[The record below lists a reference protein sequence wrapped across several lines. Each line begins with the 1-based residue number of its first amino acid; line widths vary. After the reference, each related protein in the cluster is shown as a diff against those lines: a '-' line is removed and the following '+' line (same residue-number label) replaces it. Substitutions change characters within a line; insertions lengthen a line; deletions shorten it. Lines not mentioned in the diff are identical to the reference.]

1 MRKMLLLAIVAP
13 FLAAAA
19 PNQLLLGIDGKTF
32 FEATAV
38 RNGPGGADAVA
49 VLDISDPAHPRVTA
63 QLPLANTVFGPPTNL
78 QITPD
83 GKLGLVANSV
93 VTVEKDGTWTAAPD
107 DTLHVLDMAAQP
119 PKLIETI
126 KVGRQPS
133 GLSIGSDGHTVLVA
147 NRAGKSVSLLRIDGT
162 SVKPVAEVA
171 LPDQA
176 AAVVIAPDN
185 KRAFVAMNLA
195 GTVGVLTLDGDKLT
209 YDRKN
214 DIPTGPGVYNLDI
227 TPDGRTVIAA
237 NTSTDGNGSLTTLAL
252 IDATGANPHVV
263 GFTTVGQGPEGLA
276 ISPDGRWVAVP
287 LLNGSSALHAAP
299 GYHPNGV
306 LQVFA
311 LSGQGLTLVGEAHL
325 GAIPEAVAWS
335 PDSRWFYVGNY
346 NDKNLQVLQMQNG
359 HPVDV
364 QTVPL
369 PGQPASLR
377 GAPASL
383 AAQ

>member
-1 MRKMLLLAIVAP
+1 MNKVLLLTAAVP
-13 FLAAAA
+13 FLVAAG
-19 PNQLLLGIDGKTF
+19 PSQLLIGIDGKTF

-38 RNGPGGADAVA
+38 RNGPGGMDSV
-49 VLDISDPAHPRVTA
+49 VVVDTSDPAHPHVTV
-63 QLPLANTVFGPPTNL
+63 QLPLSNTVFGPPTNL

-93 VTVEKDGTWTAAPD
+93 VTAEKEGTWGVVPD
-107 DTLHVLDMAAQP
+107 NTLHVLDMTAQP
-119 PKLIETI
+119 PKLVETI
-126 KVGRQPS
+126 TVGRQPS
-133 GLSIGSDGHTVLVA
+133 GLSIGHDGHTALVA

-162 SVKPVAEVA
+162 SVKPVADVA

-176 AAVVIAPDN
+176 AAVVMAPDG

-195 GTVGVLTLDGDKLT
+195 GTVGVLAIDGDKLT
-209 YDRKN
+209 YDKNN

-227 TPDGRTVIAA
+227 TPDGRTVVAA
-237 NTSTDGNGSLTTLAL
+237 NTATDGNDSLTTLAV
-252 IDATGANPHVV
+252 IDAVGANPHVV

-276 ISPDGRWVAVP
+276 ISPDGKWVAVP

-311 LSGQGLTLVGEAHL
+311 LDGQVLTLAGEAAL
-325 GAIPEAVAWS
+325 GAIPEGVAWS
-335 PDSRWFYVGNY
+335 GDSQWLYVGNY
-346 NDKNLQVLQMQNG
+346 NDKTLQVFHMDGGTPMQA
-359 HPVDV
+359 

-369 PGQPASLR
+369 PGQPASVR
-377 GAPASL
+377 GAAR
-383 AAQ
+383 

>member
-1 MRKMLLLAIVAP
+1 MRRMLLLAV
-13 FLAAAA
+13 AA
-19 PNQLLLGIDGKTF
+19 PLLAGAGPSQMLLGIDGKTF

-38 RNGPGGADAVA
+38 RNGPGGHDMVA
-49 VLDISDPAHPRVTA
+49 VLDISDPAHPKLTA

-83 GKLGLVANSV
+83 GKLGLVANSI
-93 VTVEKDGTWTAAPD
+93 VTAEKDGVWAAAPD
-107 DTLHVLDMAAQP
+107 DTLHVLDMTAQP
-119 PKLIETI
+119 PKLLQTI

-133 GLSIGSDGHTVLVA
+133 GLSIAADGRTALVA

-162 SVKPVAEVA
+162 NVTPVAAVA

-176 AAVVIAPDN
+176 AAVVLAPDG

-195 GTVGVLTLDGDKLT
+195 GTVGVIAIDGDQLS
-209 YDRKN
+209 YDKGN

-227 TPDGRTVIAA
+227 TPDGRTVVAA

-252 IDATGANPHVV
+252 IDATGANPHVA
-263 GFTTVGQGPEGLA
+263 GFTTVAQGPEGLA
-276 ISPDGRWVAVP
+276 ISPDGQWVAVP

-299 GYHPNGV
+299 GYHPHGV

-311 LSGQGLTLVGEAHL
+311 LNGQALTLAGEAPL

-335 PDSRWFYVGNY
+335 PDSQWLYVGNY
-346 NDKNLQVLQMQNG
+346 NDKTLQIFHMEAGKPAGAGV
-359 HPVDV
+359 
-364 QTVPL
+364 VPL

-377 GAPASL
+377 GPAR
-383 AAQ
+383 

>member
-1 MRKMLLLAIVAP
+1 M
-13 FLAAAA
+13 
-19 PNQLLLGIDGKTF
+19 
-32 FEATAV
+32 
-38 RNGPGGADAVA
+38 A
-49 VLDISDPAHPRVTA
+49 VLDISDPAHPKITA
-63 QLPLANTVFGPPTNL
+63 QLSLPNTVFGPPTNL

-83 GKLGLVANSV
+83 GKLGLIANSV
-93 VTVEKDGTWTAAPD
+93 ATAEKDGTWAAAPD
-107 DTLHVLDMAAQP
+107 NTLHVLDMTAQP

-133 GLSIGSDGHTVLVA
+133 GLAISHDGRFAIVA
-147 NRAGKSVSLLRIDGT
+147 HRAGKSVSLLQIEGT

-176 AAVVIAPDN
+176 AAVAITPDG

-195 GTVGVLTLDGDKLT
+195 GTVGVLAIEGDKIA
-209 YDRKN
+209 YDKKN
-214 DIPTGPGVYNLDI
+214 DIPTGPGIYNLDI
-227 TPDGRTVIAA
+227 TPDGRTVVAA
-237 NTSTDGNGSLTTLAL
+237 NTATDGNGSLTTLAV

-276 ISPDGRWVAVP
+276 ISPDGKWVAVP

-311 LSGQGLTLVGEAHL
+311 LNGQVLTLAGEAKL
-325 GAIPEAVAWS
+325 GAIPEGVAWS
-335 PDSRWFYVGNY
+335 PDSQWLYVGNY
-346 NDKNLQVLQMQNG
+346 NDRNLQVFHMDGGKPLSG
-359 HPVDV
+359 A
-364 QTVPL
+364 TVPL

-377 GAPASL
+377 GA
-383 AAQ
+383 AQ

>member
-1 MRKMLLLAIVAP
+1 MRKMLLLAIAAP
-13 FLAAAA
+13 LLAAAG
-19 PNQLLLGIDGKTF
+19 PSQLLLGIDGKTF

-38 RNGPGGADAVA
+38 RNGPGGKDSVA
-49 VLDISDPAHPRVTA
+49 VLDLSDPASPKITA

-83 GKLGLVANSV
+83 GRLGLVANSI
-93 VTVEKDGTWTAAPD
+93 VTAEKDGTWAAAPD
-107 DTLHVLDMAAQP
+107 DTLHVLDMTAQP
-119 PKLIETI
+119 PKLVETI
-126 KVGRQPS
+126 RVGRQPS
-133 GLSIGSDGHTVLVA
+133 GLAIAPDGRTALVA
-147 NRAGKSVSLLRIDGT
+147 NRAGKSVSVLRIDGT
-162 SVKPVAEVA
+162 SVKQVAEVA

-176 AAVVIAPDN
+176 AAVAIAPDG

-195 GTVGVLTLDGDKLT
+195 GTVGVLALDGDKVT
-209 YDRKN
+209 YDKNN

-227 TPDGRTVIAA
+227 TPDGRTVVAA
-237 NTSTDGNGSLTTLAL
+237 NTATDGNGSLTTLAL

-276 ISPDGRWVAVP
+276 ISPDGKWVAVP

-311 LSGQGLTLVGEAHL
+311 LDGQALTLAGGAPL
-325 GAIPEAVAWS
+325 GAIPEGLAWS
-335 PDSRWFYVGNY
+335 PDSQWLYVGNY
-346 NDKNLQVLQMQNG
+346 NDKTLQVFHMVG
-359 HPVDV
+359 GKPMDSH
-364 QTVPL
+364 TVAL

-377 GAPASL
+377 GTAR
-383 AAQ
+383 

>member
-1 MRKMLLLAIVAP
+1 MRNMLLLAVAAP
-13 FLAAAA
+13 LLAAAG
-19 PNQLLLGIDGKTF
+19 PSQLLVGIDGKTF

-38 RNGPGGADAVA
+38 RNGPGGKDSVA
-49 VLDISDPAHPRVTA
+49 VLDISDPGSPKVIA
-63 QLPLANTVFGPPTNL
+63 QLPLANSVFGPPTNL

-83 GKLGLVANSV
+83 GKLGLVANSIG
-93 VTVEKDGTWTAAPD
+93 TVEKAGTWAAAPD
-107 DTLHVLDMAAQP
+107 DTLHVLDMTTQP
-119 PKLIETI
+119 PKLVETI

-162 SVKPVAEVA
+162 SVKQVAEVA

-195 GTVGVLTLDGDKLT
+195 GIVGVLAIDGDKVT
-209 YDRKN
+209 YDKSN
-214 DIPTGPGVYNLDI
+214 DIPTGPGVYNVDI
-227 TPDGRTVIAA
+227 TPDGRTVVAA
-237 NTSTDGNGSLTTLAL
+237 NTSTDGNDSLTTLAL
-252 IDATGANPHVV
+252 IDATGAHPHVV

-276 ISPDGRWVAVP
+276 ISPNGEWVAVP

-311 LSGQGLTLVGEAHL
+311 LKDQALTPAGEAQL
-325 GAIPEAVAWS
+325 GAIPEGVAWS
-335 PDSRWFYVGNY
+335 PDSQWLYVGNY
-346 NDKNLQVLQMQNG
+346 NDKNLQVVHMEG
-359 HPVDV
+359 GKPVDTR
-364 QTVPL
+364 TVAL

-377 GAPASL
+377 GGAR
-383 AAQ
+383 